1 MNNVN
6 TYGDTPLMIAAYNHH
21 AEGIRILLE
30 KGADVNYPN
39 ESCYNIALMYVRNV
53 PSVELL
59 LEAGA
64 DVNKEN
70 LKGETPLISAMYG
83 MIDIRCID
91 LYIAAGAD
99 VNSKIYD
106 GETTLHKAAF
116 HGSFKN
122 MNLLLKAGAD
132 VNAQDEHYNTPLIM
146 AVALDCDNFFTESL
160 MLESCRYFWL
170 QEKGNLAPERI

>member
-30 KGADVNYPN
+30 TGADVNYQN
-39 ESCYNIALMYVRNV
+39 ESCYNIALMYARNV

-99 VNSKIYD
+99 VNSKMYD
-106 GETTLHKAAF
+106 GETALHRVARFTNYK
-116 HGSFKN
+116 KVE
-122 MNLLLKAGAD
+122 LLI
-132 VNAQDEHYNTPLIM
+132 NNSWRNSST
-146 AVALDCDNFFTESL
+146 
-160 MLESCRYFWL
+160 
-170 QEKGNLAPERI
+170 